1 MIEPIATNVF
11 LLNLVGDVCGSLAAP
26 VGRRRRLRVDSGAC
40 GLRGYGATGLRGY
53 EATELRGYGAT
64 GLRGYGATKLR
75 SYGRRLRVG
84 GGAAGRQRRLRV
96 DNGVC
101 GSAAAPVGRRK
112 RLCGALRLW
121 GPRRRLFSC
130 FFEKIKMFFVF

>member
-40 GLRGYGATGLRGY
+40 G
-53 EATELRGYGAT
+53 
-64 GLRGYGATKLR
+64 
-75 SYGRRLRVG
+75 
-84 GGAAGRQRRLRV
+84 
-96 DNGVC
+96 
-101 GSAAAPVGRRK
+101 SAAAPVGRRK

-121 GPRRRLFSC
+121 RPRRRLNILVLGLAALDFITFS
-130 FFEKIKMFFVF
+130 ILLR

>member
-1 MIEPIATNVF
+1 MWGQRRRLCLCPVGQRLRQRLRLWVAPARLFSLSAYAEIRCRVRSKDTQAHLRALHNSPFSKYICEKAIMIEPIATNVF

-64 GLRGYGATKLR
+64 GLRGY
-75 SYGRRLRVG
+75 
-84 GGAAGRQRRLRV
+84 
-96 DNGVC
+96 
-101 GSAAAPVGRRK
+101 
-112 RLCGALRLW
+112 
-121 GPRRRLFSC
+121 
-130 FFEKIKMFFVF
+130 